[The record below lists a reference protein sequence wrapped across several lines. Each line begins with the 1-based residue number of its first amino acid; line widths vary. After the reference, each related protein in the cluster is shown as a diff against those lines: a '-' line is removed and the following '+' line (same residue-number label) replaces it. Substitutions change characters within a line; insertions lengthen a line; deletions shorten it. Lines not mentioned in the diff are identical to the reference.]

1 MPIQSKTDNRG
12 DKRLSRVFV
21 DLEGKKHVASV
32 RGNKYPM
39 IVRDDSSRYACVYFI
54 SHKSDTTER
63 GVQEISG

>member
-1 MPIQSKTDNRG
+1 MPTQSKTDNRG

-39 IVRDDSSRYACVYFI
+39 IGRDDSSRYA
-54 SHKSDTTER
+54 
-63 GVQEISG
+63 